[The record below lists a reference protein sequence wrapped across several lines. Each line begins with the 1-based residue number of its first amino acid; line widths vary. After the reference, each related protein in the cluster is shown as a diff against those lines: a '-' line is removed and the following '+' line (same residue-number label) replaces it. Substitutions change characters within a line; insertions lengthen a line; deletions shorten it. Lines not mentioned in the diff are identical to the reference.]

1 MSTTHPVLLV
11 AAIFLILIGLT
22 YPFFVLWRLNRQ
34 LSGSEAPA
42 NRQLAVTLAL
52 TALVPITAVLA
63 GFWLVVPAARGSI
76 LYTALLFGFGIALVV
91 TLLLAARVNRSN
103 RQTPNASPPDR
114 RL

>member
-1 MSTTHPVLLV
+1 MNASNPVLLV
-11 AAIFLILIGLT
+11 AAIFLILVGLT

-63 GFWLVVPAARGSI
+63 GFWLVVPAARAST
-76 LYTALLFGFGIALVV
+76 LFTAILFGSGIALVL
-91 TLLLAARVNRSN
+91 TLLLASRINR
-103 RQTPNASPPDR
+103 
-114 RL
+114 

>member
-1 MSTTHPVLLV
+1 MSATSPVLLV
-11 AAIFLILIGLT
+11 GAVFLILVGLT

-63 GFWLVVPAARGSI
+63 GFWLVVPAARTST
-76 LYTALLFGFGIALVV
+76 LFTALLFGSGIALVV
-91 TLLLAARVNRSN
+91 TLLIGSRVNR
-103 RQTPNASPPDR
+103 
-114 RL
+114 

>member
-1 MSTTHPVLLV
+1 MSATSPVLLV
-11 AAIFLILIGLT
+11 AAIFLILVGLT

-63 GFWLVVPAARGSI
+63 GFWLVVPAARSST
-76 LYTALLFGFGIALVV
+76 LFAAALFGAGAALVI
-91 TLLLAARVNRSN
+91 TLLVGYRINRSN
-103 RQTPNASPPDR
+103 
-114 RL
+114 